1 VHQHGDEHKLEVVL
15 THWMDHN
22 RGHVQE
28 FEKWAE
34 KARASGHQEMS
45 ERILEAAR
53 QMDRANEVLELALR
67 SLNDT
72 GGA

>member
-1 VHQHGDEHKLEVVL
+1 MHEHADEQRLTVL
-15 THWMDHN
+15 LRHWMDHN

-34 KARASGHQEMS
+34 KAKSSGHEKVS
-45 ERILEAAR
+45 ECILEAAQ
-53 QMDRANEVLELALR
+53 QMGRANEVLEDALCT
-67 SLNDT
+67 LNDS